1 MAPVYSNSASLR
13 FSGKAPG
20 SLILMGE
27 YAVLH
32 GHPALVAS
40 IQTYIQATLTPRD
53 DDIIHIESSLGEFQ
67 QSINTINLDNLNNL
81 NNLAI
86 QKFSYVLT
94 AIALCK
100 KQYNK
105 TISGFNLTIDS
116 EFAANLGLGSS
127 AAVTVAVLQAL
138 YAWLNPNYQKHDLFN
153 SALAVVRQVQKRGS
167 GADVAASV
175 FGGIL
180 QYTAEPFH
188 IAEIPHWP
196 PTTILYSGHK
206 TTTTDALAQLAQRN
220 TENLN
225 TAHELIEKL
234 GQLSRLAIDLAWQ
247 QEWLLLGKHMND
259 AQKLLTALEVSTP
272 AIDAL
277 IHELMSLPYI
287 YGAKLSGAG
296 LGDCVI
302 GIGTKVAEHLPHL
315 GIQLGKA
322 HHD

>member
-1 MAPVYSNSASLR
+1 MVPVCSNSASLS

-27 YAVLH
+27 YAVLQ

-40 IQTYIQATLTPRD
+40 IQSYIHVTLTPRD
-53 DDIIHIESSLGEFQ
+53 DDLIHINSSLGEFQ
-67 QSINTINLDNLNNL
+67 QSLKNLNNL
-81 NNLAI
+81 NNLDS

-100 KQYNK
+100 KNYNQ
-105 TISGFNLTIDS
+105 TITGFNLKIDS

-138 YAWLNPNYQKHDLFN
+138 FTWLNPNYQKRDLFN
-153 SALAVVRQVQKRGS
+153 SALDVVRQVQKRGS

-175 FGGIL
+175 YGGIL
-180 QYTAEPFH
+180 QYTAEPFQ

-196 PTTILYSGHK
+196 PTTVLYSGHK
-206 TTTTDALAQLAQRN
+206 TTTTDALAQLEQRKPEQRQAA
-220 TENLN
+220 TEL
-225 TAHELIEKL
+225 TEKL
-234 GQLSRLAIDLAWQ
+234 GQLSRLAIELAWQ
-247 QEWLLLGKHMND
+247 QEWLLLGKHMTE
-259 AQKLLTALEVSTP
+259 AQQLLVELNVSTP

-322 HHD
+322 QHD